1 MNAPTKFPLDVEPA
15 ATIGKAGPTPAD
27 LTITVRDQRFGRE
40 KKPGRWWLNND
51 PVATAWHN
59 ALSATFPRG
68 EAFFIE
74 AVKAHRDGASP
85 KLEAE
90 IRAFVKQEINHTRE
104 HIAFNR
110 AAVEAGYDLDFIDQR
125 VAANLELTKDRPAII
140 NLAVTMALEHY
151 TAMMA
156 HEFLANPKHFA
167 GDAALDKAK
176 GAEAA
181 GKMVASLMTGPEA
194 ARVVMIETTGWDTH
208 AGQNGR
214 LAAQLGGLDA
224 MLGALR
230 DNLGAAWNDT
240 MVVVATEFGRTAAI
254 NGTGGTDHGTGGLA
268 MLLGGTVRGGRVLA
282 DWPGLGQSALHEGRD
297 LRPTTPLDTVLT
309 GAIASHFGLEPTLA
323 AQTLFPGGTGKAL
336 SGLIRT

>member
-1 MNAPTKFPLDVEPA
+1 MNAPLKFPLDVEPA
-15 ATIGKAGPTPAD
+15 VANGKAGPTPAD
-27 LTITVRDQRFGRE
+27 LTITVRDQRFGRD

-74 AVKAHRDGASP
+74 AVKAHREGASP

-125 VAANLELTKDRPAII
+125 VAANLELTKDRPVII

-156 HEFLANPKHFA
+156 QEFLANPKHFA
-167 GDAALDKAK
+167 GAEPETAAMWRWHAIEEIEHKGVAYDTYLHATKDWTRYRRWKLKSVMMVIVTINFLRHRWTDTLDLLAQDGLTGWKMKAK
-176 GAEAA
+176 
-181 GKMVASLMTGPEA
+181 
-194 ARVVMIETTGWDTH
+194 
-208 AGQNGR
+208 
-214 LAAQLGGLDA
+214 LA
-224 MLGALR
+224 
-230 DNLGAAWNDT
+230 WY
-240 MVVVATEFGRTAAI
+240 
-254 NGTGGTDHGTGGLA
+254 
-268 MLLGGTVRGGRVLA
+268 LLGTPGVLRRIFPA
-282 DWPGLGQSALHEGRD
+282 WLSYFLPGFHPWNHDDRALIGKHDSEFKD
-297 LRPTTPLDTVLT
+297 
-309 GAIASHFGLEPTLA
+309 AILA
-323 AQTLFPGGTGKAL
+323 
-336 SGLIRT
+336 

>member
-1 MNAPTKFPLDVEPA
+1 MNAPTKFPLDVEPTA
-15 ATIGKAGPTPAD
+15 ANGKAGPTPAD

-40 KKPGRWWLNND
+40 SKPGRWWLNND

-74 AVKAHRDGASP
+74 AVKAHREGAGP

-125 VAANLELTKDRPAII
+125 VAANLELTKDRPAIL

-156 HEFLANPKHFA
+156 QEFLANQKHFA
-167 GDAALDKAK
+167 GAEPETAAMWRWHAIEEIEHKGVAYDTWLHATKDWTRGKRWKVKSIMMLIVTTNFIRNRWQDTLELLAQDGLTGWKMKAK
-176 GAEAA
+176 
-181 GKMVASLMTGPEA
+181 
-194 ARVVMIETTGWDTH
+194 
-208 AGQNGR
+208 
-214 LAAQLGGLDA
+214 LA
-224 MLGALR
+224 
-230 DNLGAAWNDT
+230 WY
-240 MVVVATEFGRTAAI
+240 
-254 NGTGGTDHGTGGLA
+254 
-268 MLLGGTVRGGRVLA
+268 LLGTPGVLRRIFPAWLSYFLPGFHPWNHDDRALIGKHDSEFKDAVLA
-282 DWPGLGQSALHEGRD
+282 
-297 LRPTTPLDTVLT
+297 
-309 GAIASHFGLEPTLA
+309 
-323 AQTLFPGGTGKAL
+323 
-336 SGLIRT
+336 

>member
-1 MNAPTKFPLDVEPA
+1 MNAPLKFPLDVEPA
-15 ATIGKAGPTPAD
+15 VANGKAGPTPAD
-27 LTITVRDQRFGRE
+27 LTITVRDQRFGRD

-74 AVKAHRDGASP
+74 AVKAHREGASP

-156 HEFLANPKHFA
+156 QEFLANPKHFA
-167 GDAALDKAK
+167 GAEPETAAMWRWHAIEEIEHKGVAYDTYLHATKDWTRYRRWKLKSVMMVIVTINFLRHRWTDTLDLLAQDGLTGWKMKAK
-176 GAEAA
+176 
-181 GKMVASLMTGPEA
+181 
-194 ARVVMIETTGWDTH
+194 
-208 AGQNGR
+208 
-214 LAAQLGGLDA
+214 LA
-224 MLGALR
+224 
-230 DNLGAAWNDT
+230 WY
-240 MVVVATEFGRTAAI
+240 
-254 NGTGGTDHGTGGLA
+254 
-268 MLLGGTVRGGRVLA
+268 LLGTPGVLRRIFPAWLSYFLPGFHPWNHDDRALIGKHDSEFKDAVLA
-282 DWPGLGQSALHEGRD
+282 
-297 LRPTTPLDTVLT
+297 
-309 GAIASHFGLEPTLA
+309 
-323 AQTLFPGGTGKAL
+323 
-336 SGLIRT
+336 